1 MKNSTLSPTIQK
13 NYSYN
18 EEEAIFEQVL
28 HNKALSFMEE
38 CEERN
43 PQLEIMSLDEFL
55 CEYRELLTERE
66 REEGNLILEAFSLVC
81 FA

>member
-1 MKNSTLSPTIQK
+1 MTT
-13 NYSYN
+13 N
-18 EEEAIFEQVL
+18 ENESVFEQVL

-43 PQLEIMSLDEFL
+43 PQLETMSLDEFL

-66 REEGNLILEAFSLVC
+66 RERGNLILEAFSLVDYVESSIDVEQVYL
-81 FA
+81 